1 MTPPETLFILTPILI
16 IGILSIEFI
25 GGRRSN
31 RSKPKAEHADQHV
44 FEETFSRLRRD
55 TEARR
60 ADIQH
65 SFEDQHKRTPY
76 LIKAHP
82 SRTRVIQPKTAAV
95 IQKEDETDGTY
106 PAEREHDA

>member
-1 MTPPETLFILTPILI
+1 MTPPESLFILTPILI
-16 IGILSIEFI
+16 IGILSVEFI
-25 GGRRSN
+25 GRKLSN
-31 RSKPKAEHADQHV
+31 RSKPKAEQADQHA

-60 ADIQH
+60 ADIRH
-65 SFEDQHKRTPY
+65 SFKDQHKRTPY

-82 SRTRVIQPKTAAV
+82 TRTRTIQPITAAV

-106 PAEREHDA
+106 LSEREHNA